1 MILSSRPPSPF
12 TAVIP
17 PVVIEHSPAAI
28 ASLQQARREEEDSID
43 SWRTFL
49 EAYSLGLWTG
59 ETEIPQG
66 LLRTRREVAENDD
79 SSSAVIENENKL
91 GEVGV
96 ELKLAQAMD
105 VREAFRATGYL
116 APPVS
121 QAFQ

>member
-1 MILSSRPPSPF
+1 MIVSSRSPSPLSAF
-12 TAVIP
+12 ESPIM
-17 PVVIEHSPAAI
+17 IEPSSSP
-28 ASLQQARREEEDSID
+28 ASLQQARVEEEDSLT
-43 SWRTFL
+43 SWRIFL

-59 ETEIPQG
+59 ETEMPSG

-79 SSSAVIENENKL
+79 CAVKEEDENKL

-121 QAFQ
+121 QINALR